1 MPMTFRVT
9 DIETLVDEEAWTR
22 NDPTFRLVG
31 GLLRVDYK
39 GEAGLRFEPQAEQV
53 EAFPP
58 PYACRVVSISYVDV
72 CFDASHEPKYWYDK
86 CYTECFW
93 DPTGSRARADAL
105 ELRLL
110 SHFNSVMT
118 GSGDLESSLIHLV
131 TWNGRG
137 FDLPV
142 ILLRSLRHRL
152 PCKWYYG
159 NRNMRYRY
167 IDEGHCDL
175 MDSLGDYGAA
185 RALKLGDVA
194 RSIGL
199 PGKTDMSGDKVSV
212 LYELSRKEPSRAEEL
227 MAKTARYCLQDSIQ
241 TALVWLR
248 TRHLYGKVT
257 PETHNS
263 SVQTFRQSEE
273 ICRAIDLNWEGL
285 LL

>member
-9 DIETLVDEEAWTR
+9 DIETLVDEPAWTR
-22 NDPTFRLVG
+22 NDPTFRLV
-31 GLLRVDYK
+31 
-39 GEAGLRFEPQAEQV
+39 AGHPQAGYGTEGLALEALVEKV

-72 CFDASHEPKYWYDK
+72 CFDPSHEPRYWYDK
-86 CYTECFW
+86 CYTECLW
-93 DPTGSRARADAL
+93 DPTDSQARADAL
-105 ELRLL
+105 ELKLL
-110 SHFNSVMT
+110 SHFNAVMT
-118 GSGDLESSLIHLV
+118 GSGEMESSLVHLV

-142 ILLRSLRHRL
+142 ILMRSLKHRL
-152 PCKWYYG
+152 ACKWYYG
-159 NRNMRYRY
+159 NKNMRYRFTE
-167 IDEGHCDL
+167 EGHCDL

-194 RSIGL
+194 RTIGL

-212 LYELSRKEPSRAEEL
+212 LFEESRRDPSRADDL

-248 TRHLYGKVT
+248 SRHLYGKIS
-257 PETHNS
+257 PETHNAALD
-263 SVQTFRQSEE
+263 TFRQSED

-285 LL
+285 RL